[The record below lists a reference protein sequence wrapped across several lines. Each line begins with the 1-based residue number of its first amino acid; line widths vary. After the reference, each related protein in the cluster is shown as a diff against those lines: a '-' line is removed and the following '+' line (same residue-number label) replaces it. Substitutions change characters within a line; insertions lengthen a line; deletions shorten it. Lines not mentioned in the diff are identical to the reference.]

1 MQSVDVT
8 WLPGSFEIPVAGLEH
23 HAAAVQETLSA
34 GRAGGEMDAVLIPE
48 PSNAYDRN
56 VVAVYMASGLIGYMP
71 RQVAAVL
78 QQDGAALES

>member
-1 MQSVDVT
+1 VQSVDVT

-34 GRAGGEMDAVLIPE
+34 GRAGDEMDAVLIPE

-56 VVAVYMASGLIGYMP
+56 AVAVYMAGGLIGYMR